1 MSERTTKYVTGT
13 FAVTYHGRYVSADQ
27 IPGDLM
33 SILDAALEDRDDLH
47 ARWRP
52 SSRTDPWL
60 SSWPAWTLSRQPPR
74 GRKRAGE

>member
-33 SILDAALEDRDDLH
+33 SILDAALEDRDDL
-47 ARWRP
+47 R
-52 SSRTDPWL
+52 
-60 SSWPAWTLSRQPPR
+60 AWNFEIVEIDEVTGNPE
-74 GRKRAGE
+74 GYDDE